1 MGRAVQQL
9 VADRT
14 DCTIAAGVD
23 LIRDA
28 SAAFPNYTQIEAV
41 EEPVDVIVDFSHPSL
56 LTPILSYAAQKGG
69 IPAVL
74 CTTGYSAE
82 QVEALK
88 AAAQTQPVF
97 YSRNMSLGI
106 NLLIELSKKAAKVL
120 GGQFD
125 IEIIEK
131 HHNQKIDAPS
141 GTALMLAD
149 AIATTTG
156 AICGTST
163 VTTFV
168 ESSAG
173 VAEGGRTGLAAM
185 ATAALFF
192 IAMFLSPIAS
202 LIPTAAT
209 AAALI
214 YVGVLMI
221 NCVKDLDWMDP
232 SVALP
237 SFLTMAMMPFT
248 YNISYGIAFGLIS
261 YVLIRI
267 FTGKIREV
275 KVGTWVITILFLL
288 MLFLTH

>member
-1 MGRAVQQL
+1 MVRILLCGCFGKMGRAVQQL

-106 NLLIELSKKAAKVL
+106 NLLI
-120 GGQFD
+120 GRGC
-125 IEIIEK
+125 
-131 HHNQKIDAPS
+131 
-141 GTALMLAD
+141 AD
-149 AIATTTG
+149 PA
-156 AICGTST
+156 
-163 VTTFV
+163 VV
-168 ESSAG
+168 
-173 VAEGGRTGLAAM
+173 R
-185 ATAALFF
+185 
-192 IAMFLSPIAS
+192 SPEDRNS
-202 LIPTAAT
+202 
-209 AAALI
+209 
-214 YVGVLMI
+214 
-221 NCVKDLDWMDP
+221 
-232 SVALP
+232 
-237 SFLTMAMMPFT
+237 
-248 YNISYGIAFGLIS
+248 
-261 YVLIRI
+261 
-267 FTGKIREV
+267 
-275 KVGTWVITILFLL
+275 
-288 MLFLTH
+288 